1 MSLSYTSILFPPY
14 PPMPLSYPITPR
26 SIPSPGVLPFAS
38 ESIHSGVG
46 FEWLRNIGGMHVYQL
61 LSNDHMEYVHV

>member
-1 MSLSYTSILFPPY
+1 
-14 PPMPLSYPITPR
+14 MPLLYPISLR

-38 ESIHSGVG
+38 ESIHYGVG

-61 LSNDHMEYVHV
+61 LSNDHMEYVLYLKKLFNGFILNDFV